1 LRPIPFPFDWVVWV
15 AMLVLLVLIAA
26 GLRVR
31 ALTTVFALLAVVY
44 SLFDQQRWQ
53 PWFYQYVVMLVA
65 IAFGKV
71 DACRFIVASIYF
83 WSGVQKLNPG
93 FTEHTFQWMMEPF
106 GGSWPV
112 GLAYGA
118 AITESAIGVGLMIA
132 AWRNLAVVLAIAMH
146 VFILASIGPWGHN
159 HNRVVWPWN
168 LVMAALVI
176 LLFWR
181 NSNVTI
187 RNLVKGGYVVVALFG
202 VMPALSLIGLWDSY
216 LSFSLYSGNQN
227 KATIYMDDTVA
238 GKLPEAVQQVVSVYN
253 SDFPVDALDLEDWS
267 YDELNVPPYA
277 ELRVIRNVGRQV
289 CRDTGNSPLMVMI
302 VEPRRLW
309 FQQRHS
315 IQYTC
320 AALSK

>member
-1 LRPIPFPFDWVVWV
+1 
-15 AMLVLLVLIAA
+15 MLVLLVLIAA

-112 GLAYGA
+112 GVAYSA
-118 AITESAIGVGLMIA
+118 AITESAIGIGLMIA
-132 AWRNLAVVLAIAMH
+132 PLRNLAVLLAIAMH
-146 VFILASIGPWGHN
+146 GFILASIGPWGHN

-168 LVMAALVI
+168 LAMAALVF

-181 NSNVTI
+181 NSDIQARKIVRCSYI
-187 RNLVKGGYVVVALFG
+187 VVALFG
-202 VMPALSLIGLWDSY
+202 VMPVLSLIGLWDSY

-227 KATIYMDDTVA
+227 RATIYMDDTVA
-238 GKLPEAVQQVVSVYN
+238 GKLPAAVQEVVSVYD
-253 SDFPVDALDLEDWS
+253 SSFPVDALNLEDWS